1 MPAIASSEHFNSTY
15 KGLIVVSISLDA
27 FSPIGADVSRAHRF
41 IAWVSGGTR
50 HASSARTIHWRAH
63 DTSAPMGNLYLSMQE
78 QPEQD
83 ATEIAEAEEQPV
95 EEQPAEQEAAEETQ
109 PEQPAPRRRLLS
121 PDEEGYE
128 ADGGPLGCCL
138 GIIVGLLLSLV
149 IAVLSRLYAAPLG
162 ILFSGNFGALGVVV
176 RIIMALVAIAA
187 AILCGYFGW
196 RIGRYVYREYD
207 PPVVKDR
214 KRSGKP
220 KPKAKPR
227 RV

>member
-1 MPAIASSEHFNSTY
+1 
-15 KGLIVVSISLDA
+15 
-27 FSPIGADVSRAHRF
+27 
-41 IAWVSGGTR
+41 
-50 HASSARTIHWRAH
+50 
-63 DTSAPMGNLYLSMQE
+63 MGNLYLSMQE

-83 ATEIAEAEEQPV
+83 ATEAQEQEQPIIEEQPL
-95 EEQPAEQEAAEETQ
+95 EERPAEPEATEEMP

-138 GIIVGLLLSLV
+138 GIIVGLLLSLTV
-149 IAVLSRLYAAPLG
+149 AVLSRLYATPLG
-162 ILFSGNFGALGVVV
+162 LLFSGNFGALGVVV